1 MLDELYDDV
10 LSVMTEK
17 GFTGW
22 FEKNHR
28 NETSPLKWCYDSDCE
43 LKTSPKPPA
52 GLTWLGHTYDS
63 YHYTPNT
70 IEIDDNGN
78 VGSHTDIR

>member
-10 LSVMTEK
+10 LSIMTEK

-28 NETSPLKWCYDSDCE
+28 NETSLWVEDF
-43 LKTSPKPPA
+43 T
-52 GLTWLGHTYDS
+52 
-63 YHYTPNT
+63 
-70 IEIDDNGN
+70 
-78 VGSHTDIR
+78 